1 VKVCQIVIE
10 VEFGI
15 YKEILLIK
23 GDSSLILYKLIS
35 QYSTQDFC
43 QTRQK
48 YIKLKCHWYDII
60 EVVEFGIN
68 KGGVIIYSLDKNIY
82 QTLWKYIMLICH
94 WYDIIDEGIGEF
106 EFGIKI
112 V

>member
-1 VKVCQIVIE
+1 MKVCQIVIE

-68 KGGVIIYSLDKNIY
+68 KGGNHLLFGQEYLPNSVEVYHADMSL
-82 QTLWKYIMLICH
+82 
-94 WYDIIDEGIGEF
+94 
-106 EFGIKI
+106 